1 VRSHRWNHRHSFSHS
16 IPLFFSSCD
25 APLYLITSSFI
36 IINHHHHPLAMA
48 LSKALF
54 VHYGLSPQTQ
64 SPRLLFNHNSQQQQ
78 QDRSSNIPTQQGLSS
93 SSSSSSTLLRRWG
106 AGMNGVNAKLP
117 LASTSIL
124 RNTRGSNGRVVVFA
138 VAAGVPV
145 QSPDGQCALSI
156 NAVCVFSL
164 DCNSGIGVLGFCE
177 FGASKQ
183 GTDHHNHPD
192 CAVVCNSF
200 VVLCATF
207 HCILF
212 DVGVQTRE
220 KLAPHYQKPWRFV
233 LLCSW

>member
-1 VRSHRWNHRHSFSHS
+1 
-16 IPLFFSSCD
+16 
-25 APLYLITSSFI
+25 
-36 IINHHHHPLAMA
+36 MA

-54 VHYGLSPQTQ
+54 VHCGISPQQQ
-64 SPRLLFNHNSQQQQ
+64 SPRLLFNHNSHQQQE
-78 QDRSSNIPTQQGLSS
+78 RSNGIPTQQGL

-124 RNTRGSNGRVVVFA
+124 RNTRRRNGRVVVFA

-145 QSPDGQCALSI
+145 QSPDGQCALSM
-156 NAVCVFSL
+156 NVVCVFFL
-164 DCNSGIGVLGFCE
+164 DFNSGIGVLGFCE

-183 GTDHHNHPD
+183 GTDHHHHPD

-207 HCILF
+207 LCILF
-212 DVGVQTRE
+212 DVGVQVRG
-220 KLAPHYQKPWRFV
+220 KLVQHHQKPWRFV
-233 LLCSW
+233 LVSGFW

>member
-1 VRSHRWNHRHSFSHS
+1 VRSPRWNHRHSFSHS

-124 RNTRGSNGRVVVFA
+124 RNTRGRNGRVVVFA

-145 QSPDGQCALSI
+145 QSPDGERSPNPKSAAVIQKDDESPKSASLNGGAVSTETTVSI
-156 NAVCVFSL
+156 TVV
-164 DCNSGIGVLGFCE
+164 
-177 FGASKQ
+177 GASGDLAKKK
-183 GTDHHNHPD
+183 NLS
-192 CAVVCNSF
+192 CFVCS
-200 VVLCATF
+200 LLRR
-207 HCILF
+207 LF
-212 DVGVQTRE
+212 T
-220 KLAPHYQKPWRFV
+220 
-233 LLCSW
+233 